1 MKLRKEVKQMR
12 GGNGL
17 AIVLIG
23 FGALIL
29 LGKIGFGL
37 GWLFGLLIPILIIL
51 LGVMAWKN
59 GSRLLGGIVAVIGG
73 FMLLGKLSFLFVWVI
88 AIAAILFGV
97 SLLRKN
103 PAARV

>member
-1 MKLRKEVKQMR
+1 MR

-23 FGALIL
+23 FGALII
-29 LGKIGFGL
+29 LGKMGFGL
-37 GWLFGLLIPILIIL
+37 GFLFGLLIPILIIL
-51 LGVMAWKN
+51 LGVVAWNN
-59 GSRLLGGIVAVIGG
+59 GRRFLGAVVAIIGG

-103 PAARV
+103 PAARI